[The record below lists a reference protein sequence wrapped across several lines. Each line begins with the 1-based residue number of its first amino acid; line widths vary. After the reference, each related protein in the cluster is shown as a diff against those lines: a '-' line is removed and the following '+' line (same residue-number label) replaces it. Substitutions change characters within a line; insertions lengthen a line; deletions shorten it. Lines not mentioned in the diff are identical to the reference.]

1 MKKILVLAIT
11 IFLICS
17 SFVGC
22 KKDES
27 NTKAKNELEIST
39 YAKNKYLEE
48 VAKEYQKQNPDVK
61 INVIT
66 FANDLTMEVSNEKEY
81 SEDNSPQDYIKNINT
96 AFIAKKGSDI
106 INMDVLP
113 YYKYAS
119 SSYLADLSEFMEND
133 NEFKK
138 DEYYNKILDSLK
150 IDSKLYMMPIDY
162 MAYIGGVN
170 KNFSNDIK
178 SYKVSNF
185 LDLGYEKL
193 KDKDEKGVYIYDN
206 PYDLFNILYE
216 ENYTKLVDLDA
227 KKSNFN
233 SDEFKNILDNI
244 DMLKKEN
251 LLIDSNDMGEE
262 NYSKYFKYDSIWTQD
277 LLMPYFGF
285 NDDFVDMNPIKDC
298 DDKVYFDVIH
308 SYAINENSNNKEL
321 AWDFIKFMINEES
334 QSSPGIFPINKKALN
349 NAYKEQ
355 IRQMLN
361 DANENGM
368 PLNDDVDK
376 ICDEYI
382 AKISD
387 FSEQINTYHFKDY
400 NIDNIVKEQV
410 RAFIDD
416 KKNKEDVINAI
427 SMKVDTYLQ
436 E

>member
-1 MKKILVLAIT
+1 LKKTLLLIIT
-11 IFLICS
+11 LLLICL

-22 KKDES
+22 NTNDSDKKVG
-27 NTKAKNELEIST
+27 KELEIST
-39 YAKNKYLEE
+39 YAKNTYLEE
-48 VAKEYQKQNPDVK
+48 VAKEYQKQNPDIK
-61 INVIT
+61 INIIT

-81 SEDNSPQDYIKNINT
+81 SEDNSPRDYIKNINT

-119 SSYLADLSEFMEND
+119 SSYLADLSELIEND
-133 NEFKK
+133 SEFKK
-138 DEYYNKILDSLK
+138 DEYYSKILDSLK
-150 IDSKLYMMPIDY
+150 VNSKLYMMPIDY

-170 KNFSNDIK
+170 KNFSSDINN
-178 SYKVSNF
+178 YKVSNF
-185 LDLGYEKL
+185 LDLGYKNL
-193 KDKDEKGVYIYDN
+193 KDKDEKGVYVYDD

-233 SDEFKNILDNI
+233 SNEFKNILDNI
-244 DMLKKEN
+244 NMLKKEN
-251 LLIDSNDMGEE
+251 LLIDSNDIGEE
-262 NYSKYFKYDSIWTQD
+262 NYLKYFKYDSIWTQD
-277 LLMPYFGF
+277 LLTPHFGF
-285 NDDFVDMNPIKDC
+285 NDDFVDMNLIKDC

-349 NAYKEQ
+349 NSYKEQ

-368 PLNDDVDK
+368 ALDDDVDK

-382 AKISD
+382 AKLSD

-400 NIDNIVKEQV
+400 NIDNIVKEEV
-410 RAFIDD
+410 KAFIDEKKD
-416 KKNKEDVINAI
+416 KDDVINAI